1 MNNAY
6 SDTKMIIFLC
16 LACVSR
22 KVEVITDF
30 LEVHRFHLKHRL
42 LKLVQVACRAILE
55 FFLPVNL
62 FFFASSKQKMFYN
75 VTIFKPW
82 KIVLI
87 LENKA

>member
-22 KVEVITDF
+22 KVEVITDS

-62 FFFASSKQKMFYN
+62 FFLQVPSRRCFTM
-75 VTIFKPW
+75 
-82 KIVLI
+82 
-87 LENKA
+87 